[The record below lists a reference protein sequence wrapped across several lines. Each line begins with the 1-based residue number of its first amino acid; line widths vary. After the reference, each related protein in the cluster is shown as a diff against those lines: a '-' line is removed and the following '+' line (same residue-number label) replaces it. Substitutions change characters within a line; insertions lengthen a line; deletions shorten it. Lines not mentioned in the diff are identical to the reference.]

1 MGLSAVEILVVD
13 ERGHVAAL
21 VHDAQ
26 DDCRAFR
33 HIETL
38 VEDHVTLAVDGPH
51 PGDEETPVPTPV
63 GIPGDPLEGGDQL
76 AVIDEP
82 LVPPPGLDCVGT
94 DLFKVG
100 RGPTGKPNSHAGQR
114 SNASGSKAWASNSA
128 KSPFSARVAAISRSA
143 FRA

>member
-1 MGLSAVEILVVD
+1 MGLTAVEILVVD

-26 DDCRAFR
+26 DDCRPVR
-33 HIETL
+33 RIEPL

-51 PGDEETPVPTPV
+51 PRNEETPVPTPV
-63 GIPGDPLEGGDQL
+63 GIPGDLLEGVDQL

-82 LVPPPGLDCVGT
+82 LVPTPSFDGVGT

-100 RGPTGKPNSHAGQR
+100 PGPTGKPNSHVGQR
-114 SNASGSKAWASNSA
+114 SNASGSKA
-128 KSPFSARVAAISRSA
+128 
-143 FRA
+143 